1 LKSELVRPTLLKPG
15 ITLYLIRHG
24 ETDWNRDARYQG
36 QRDVP
41 FNATGR
47 AQAQRQG
54 EVLKPLMPALG
65 DFDFVS
71 SPLGRAVE
79 TMKLIRAALG
89 LDAENFR
96 TDAQIVELSYG
107 HWEGQLAADLP
118 MIDPAGL
125 AQKTSD
131 PFGWRPA
138 NGESYR
144 DLQER
149 VSAWL
154 TTLEKDTVAVTHG
167 GVSRVARGAI
177 FGIEDALVPFLDVPQ
192 DKILKLRDATM
203 SWL

>member
-1 LKSELVRPTLLKPG
+1 
-15 ITLYLIRHG
+15 
-24 ETDWNRDARYQG
+24 
-36 QRDVP
+36 
-41 FNATGR
+41 
-47 AQAQRQG
+47 
-54 EVLKPLMPALG
+54 
-65 DFDFVS
+65 
-71 SPLGRAVE
+71 
-79 TMKLIRAALG
+79 MKLIRASLE

-96 TDAQIVELSYG
+96 IDAQIVELSYG
-107 HWEGQLAADLP
+107 HWEGQLAAELP
-118 MIDPAGL
+118 MTDPAGV

-154 TTLEKDTVAVTHG
+154 HDAREDTVAVTHG

>member
-1 LKSELVRPTLLKPG
+1 LKSGLVHPTLLRPG

-41 FNATGR
+41 LNATGR
-47 AQAQRQG
+47 AQARRQG

-65 DFDFVS
+65 AFDFVS

-79 TMKLIRAALG
+79 TMQLIRAALE
-89 LDAENFR
+89 LDPENFR

-107 HWEGQLAADLP
+107 HWEGQLAAELP
-118 MIDPAGL
+118 DTDPTGV

-131 PFGWRPA
+131 PFSWRPA

-144 DLQER
+144 DLQQR
-149 VSAWL
+149 VSTWL
-154 TTLEKDTVAVTHG
+154 ATLEKDTVAVTHG

-177 FGIEDALVPFLDVPQ
+177 LGIEDALVPFLDVPQ